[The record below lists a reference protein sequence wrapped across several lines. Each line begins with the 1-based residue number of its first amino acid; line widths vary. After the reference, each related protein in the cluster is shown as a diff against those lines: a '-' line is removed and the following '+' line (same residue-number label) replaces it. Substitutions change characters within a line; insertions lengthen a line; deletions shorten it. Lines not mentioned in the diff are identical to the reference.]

1 MEYFIEPGVIKNGHS
16 DHKDKTDYF
25 KMGYKKLLEA
35 NKKNES
41 ILFKAIVRIDNKIE
55 IVQPNTFG
63 FAMLAAEVSGVWSI
77 LKFTL
82 FLLTYLFAH
91 TLFM

>member
-55 IVQPNTFG
+55 IV
-63 FAMLAAEVSGVWSI
+63 
-77 LKFTL
+77 
-82 FLLTYLFAH
+82 
-91 TLFM
+91 